1 MTTCRRTKQK
11 AALAGSFLLR
21 FIGNFQRLRLAQ
33 ELAEIVAE
41 GGVFIAGADTL
52 VHHHAQGHDLL
63 VEIAAHVVRHGL
75 AHADKHAGGAEF
87 IAVVVDVAGLDGGQ
101 VGDEHAGV
109 KGAQVDDLPGQ
120 QAVLVQ
126 MVGQPDHELG
136 QAGDGEHH
144 LGELVGAV
152 LLLRLAVDGDGI
164 GDLLVDGENSVLGL
178 QIDLQRRL
186 IRAAVGPL
194 FQDDKGDAEMVAL
207 IEMTVDHKP
216 VELGVGLIGLV
227 IGGDDHRHVVDADPS
242 APFFADIGLDALLVD
257 VFGDGVPGI
266 VPLGH
271 DVGNGCHDGWQ
282 VLYSLSVRAHE
293 QFLDSVCIVSII
305 DHMAADCKLLF
316 SFPNRCGK
324 EIFSL
329 PFRTMLIYIETYHGL
344 TTSKPLQ
351 LRCFQS
357 G

>member
-1 MTTCRRTKQK
+1 MQRTSPGASLRGLLYSRFGGSRFLCLRHLSRG
-11 AALAGSFLLR
+11 AAVEG
-21 FIGNFQRLRLAQ
+21 RLQTGQVPQAP
-33 ELAEIVAE
+33 AEVVTE
-41 GGVFIAGADTL
+41 GGVLITGTDTL
-52 VHHHAQGHDLL
+52 VHNDAQRHHLL
-63 VEIAAHVVRHGL
+63 GQVTVHVVRHRL
-75 AHADKHAGGAEF
+75 AHADEHAGGAEF
-87 IAVVVDVAGLDGGQ
+87 IAVVVDVAGLDRSQ
-101 VGDEHAGV
+101 VGDEHTGV
-109 KGAQVDDLPGQ
+109 EGAQVDDLPGQ
-120 QAVLVQ
+120 QAMLVQ

-144 LGELVGAV
+144 LGELVGTV

-186 IRAAVGPL
+186 IRAAVGSL

-271 DVGNGCHDGWQ
+271 DVGNGCHDGGQ

-329 PFRTMLIYIETYHGL
+329 PFRTMLI
-344 TTSKPLQ
+344 
-351 LRCFQS
+351 
-357 G
+357 

>member
-1 MTTCRRTKQK
+1 M
-11 AALAGSFLLR
+11 
-21 FIGNFQRLRLAQ
+21 
-33 ELAEIVAE
+33 
-41 GGVFIAGADTL
+41 
-52 VHHHAQGHDLL
+52 
-63 VEIAAHVVRHGL
+63 
-75 AHADKHAGGAEF
+75 
-87 IAVVVDVAGLDGGQ
+87 DVAGLDRSQ
-101 VGDEHAGV
+101 VGDEHTGV
-109 KGAQVDDLPGQ
+109 EGAQVDDLPGQ
-120 QAVLVQ
+120 QAMLVQ

-144 LGELVGAV
+144 LGELVGTV
-152 LLLRLAVDGDGI
+152 LLLRLAVGGDGI

-271 DVGNGCHDGWQ
+271 DVGNSCHDGGQ

-329 PFRTMLIYIETYHGL
+329 PFRTMLI
-344 TTSKPLQ
+344 
-351 LRCFQS
+351 
-357 G
+357 